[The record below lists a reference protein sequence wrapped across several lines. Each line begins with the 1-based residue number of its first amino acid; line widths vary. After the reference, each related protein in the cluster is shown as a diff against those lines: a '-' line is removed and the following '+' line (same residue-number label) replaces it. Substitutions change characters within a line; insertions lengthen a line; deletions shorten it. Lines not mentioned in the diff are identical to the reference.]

1 MQRFAMDGLLERQV
15 KVARGF
21 LRIVKGGG
29 AARSPRSRA
38 PRFSSLFARDASAT
52 EMLQGCPVVTAAG
65 DWVGAVRSILIDAR
79 SRQLRYVMLLSR
91 PGNATVAI
99 PWHALYFDSS
109 LSRLVYYTCA

>member
-1 MQRFAMDGLLERQV
+1 MKVERGL
-15 KVARGF
+15 
-21 LRIVKGGG
+21 LRIVKGG
-29 AARSPRSRA
+29 ATARAPRNRA

-65 DWVGAVRSILIDAR
+65 DWIGAVRSILIDAH

-91 PGNATVAI
+91 PGNAMVAI

-109 LSRLVYYTCA
+109 LSRLVYFTCA

>member
-1 MQRFAMDGLLERQV
+1 MDRLLERQGRM
-15 KVARGF
+15 ARGL
-21 LRIVKGGG
+21 LRMVKGG
-29 AARSPRSRA
+29 ASPRLPRSRA
-38 PRFSSLFARDASAT
+38 PRLSSLFARDASAT

-91 PGNATVAI
+91 PGNALVAI

-109 LSRLVYYTCA
+109 LSRLVYFTCA

>member
-1 MQRFAMDGLLERQV
+1 MDGLLDRQV
-15 KVARGF
+15 KVARGL
-21 LRIVKGGG
+21 LRIVKGG
-29 AARSPRSRA
+29 AATRPPRSRS

-52 EMLQGCPVVTAAG
+52 EMLQGCPVVTSAG

-109 LSRLVYYTCA
+109 LSRLVYFTCA

>member
-1 MQRFAMDGLLERQV
+1 MDGLLERHG
-15 KVARGF
+15 KISRGL
-21 LRIVKGGG
+21 LRVVNGG
-29 AARSPRSRA
+29 ASPRTARARA
-38 PRFSSLFARDASAT
+38 PRFSSLFACDASAT

-109 LSRLVYYTCA
+109 LSRLVYFTCA

>member
-1 MQRFAMDGLLERQV
+1 MDGLLDRQV
-15 KVARGF
+15 KMGRGL
-21 LRIVKGGG
+21 LRMVKGSSSKRVTRN
-29 AARSPRSRA
+29 RS
-38 PRFSSLFARDASAT
+38 PRFSSLFACDASAT

-99 PWHALYFDSS
+99 PWHALYFDSA
-109 LSRLVYYTCA
+109 LSRLVYFTCA

>member
-1 MQRFAMDGLLERQV
+1 MESRLERHP
-15 KVARGF
+15 KSPHAR
-21 LRIVKGGG
+21 LRILKGG
-29 AARSPRSRA
+29 AATRPGRARA

-65 DWVGAVRSILIDAR
+65 DWVGAVRSILIDVR

-109 LSRLVYYTCA
+109 LSRLVYFTCT

>member
-1 MQRFAMDGLLERQV
+1 MDGLLDRQV
-15 KVARGF
+15 RMGRGL
-21 LRIVKGGG
+21 LRMVKGG
-29 AARSPRSRA
+29 ASKRATRNRS
-38 PRFSSLFARDASAT
+38 PRFSSLFACDASAT
-52 EMLQGCPVVTAAG
+52 EMLQGCPVVTATG

-109 LSRLVYYTCA
+109 LSRLVFFTCA

>member
-1 MQRFAMDGLLERQV
+1 MEGRLDRHTKG
-15 KVARGF
+15 AREA
-21 LRIVKGGG
+21 LRVLKGG
-29 AARSPRSRA
+29 AAARPGRPRA

-65 DWVGAVRSILIDAR
+65 DWVGAVRSILIDVR

-91 PGNATVAI
+91 PGNAMVAI

-109 LSRLVYYTCA
+109 LSRLVYFTCT

>member
-1 MQRFAMDGLLERQV
+1 MDRLLDTPA
-15 KVARGF
+15 KSARTQ
-21 LRIVKGGG
+21 LRVVRGG
-29 AARSPRSRA
+29 APPRLVRVRS

-65 DWVGAVRSILIDAR
+65 DWVGAVHTILVDAR

-91 PGNATVAI
+91 PGNAAVAI

-109 LSRLVYYTCA
+109 LSRLVYFTCA

>member
-1 MQRFAMDGLLERQV
+1 MDGLLNTQG
-15 KVARGF
+15 KFAHGL
-21 LRIVKGGG
+21 LRIVEGG
-29 AARSPRSRA
+29 AVARPARAPA

-91 PGNATVAI
+91 PGNAMVAI

-109 LSRLVYYTCA
+109 LSRLVYFTCL

>member
-1 MQRFAMDGLLERQV
+1 MDGLLERQ
-15 KVARGF
+15 ARLTRGL
-21 LRIVKGGG
+21 LRIVNGD
-29 AARSPRSRA
+29 APTRLPRSRS

-52 EMLQGCPVVTAAG
+52 EMLQGCPVVTATG

-91 PGNATVAI
+91 PGNAMVAI

-109 LSRLVYYTCA
+109 LSRLVYFTCV

>member
-1 MQRFAMDGLLERQV
+1 MDGLLNTQARL
-15 KVARGF
+15 ARGL
-21 LRIVKGGG
+21 LRIVKGG
-29 AARSPRSRA
+29 AASRPA
-38 PRFSSLFARDASAT
+38 RARGPRFSSLFARDASAT

-91 PGNATVAI
+91 PGNAMVAI

-109 LSRLVYYTCA
+109 LSRLVYFTCV